1 MKDSETRRYYDSSD
15 GLKLFYHDYA
25 PAACGTPV
33 LCLPGLTRNSRDF
46 DELAA
51 HLYMS
56 RRVLTPDLRGRGLS
70 DRDPEWRNYHP
81 ATYVNDVTTLL
92 DLLAIDKIIVIGTSL
107 GGLMAMGMAM
117 QDAERLAGV
126 VLNDVG
132 PEIAP
137 EGLARIQ
144 AYTGRLTPV
153 SNWDQA
159 IAQSREIYGPWL
171 PGLSDAE
178 WNKMAWRAYRDGN
191 DGVPVQDIDVNIGRA
206 VREIGPQ
213 VGDPW
218 QMFDALA
225 NIPTLVLRGA
235 LSDILSADT
244 LARMHQRK
252 ADLLSVEIPDRG
264 HVPLLNE
271 PAALSAI
278 DAFIE
283 GL

>member
-1 MKDSETRRYYDSSD
+1 
-15 GLKLFYHDYA
+15 
-25 PAACGTPV
+25 
-33 LCLPGLTRNSRDF
+33 
-46 DELAA
+46 
-51 HLYMS
+51 
-56 RRVLTPDLRGRGLS
+56 
-70 DRDPEWRNYHP
+70 
-81 ATYVNDVTTLL
+81 
-92 DLLAIDKIIVIGTSL
+92 
-107 GGLMAMGMAM
+107 
-117 QDAERLAGV
+117 
-126 VLNDVG
+126 
-132 PEIAP
+132 
-137 EGLARIQ
+137 
-144 AYTGRLTPV
+144 
-153 SNWDQA
+153 
-159 IAQSREIYGPWL
+159 
-171 PGLSDAE
+171 
-178 WNKMAWRAYRDGN
+178 
-191 DGVPVQDIDVNIGRA
+191 VPVQDIDVNIGRA